1 MEGGPGLRADP
12 VGVRYN
18 GRHGRPSGPGQMFRK
33 TLAILPMQ
41 LQVGDQFTDRSPVSS
56 PASGRRCGPPIE
68 VPENM
73 RVADVNRAQKFQS

>member
-1 MEGGPGLRADP
+1 
-12 VGVRYN
+12 
-18 GRHGRPSGPGQMFRK
+18 MFRK

-73 RVADVNRAQKFQS
+73 RVADVNPAQKFQS